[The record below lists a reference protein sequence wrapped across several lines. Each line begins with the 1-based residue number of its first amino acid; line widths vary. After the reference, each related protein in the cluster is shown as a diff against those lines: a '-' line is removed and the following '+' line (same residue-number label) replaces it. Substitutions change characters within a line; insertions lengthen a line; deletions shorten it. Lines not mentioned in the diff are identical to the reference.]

1 MCAKIDDKISH
12 KRVFKS
18 RGEKRAKT
26 PEQALNSL
34 MALCARAEKS
44 SGDALRLMKSWG
56 VGEADQRQILSQLQ
70 EERFID
76 DERYATLFIREKRH
90 LNGWGVYKLRTA
102 LRLKGI
108 SKEIID
114 EKIEGLDPDEMAD
127 RLSTMIEK
135 RARTTKY
142 KTKYQLRDKLIR
154 YGASL
159 GYSFDTVSEAVNN
172 TLNSYT
178 FDTSDNEEESE
189 AF

>member
-1 MCAKIDDKISH
+1 MCAKIDDK
-12 KRVFKS
+12 RVSKS

-56 VGEADQRQILSQLQ
+56 VCEEDQHKILSQLQ

-76 DERYATLFIREKRH
+76 DERYATLFIREKRN
-90 LNGWGVYKLRTA
+90 LNGWGVYKLRAA

-114 EKIEGLDPDEMAD
+114 EKIESLDPDEMANK
-127 RLSTMIEK
+127 LSTMIEK

-142 KTKYQLRDKLIR
+142 QTKYQLRDKLIR

-159 GYSFDTVSEAVNN
+159 GYSFDRVNEAVNN
-172 TLNSYT
+172 TLNKLCCQI
-178 FDTSDNEEESE
+178 DTNEEEE
-189 AF
+189 YLHF